1 MTGFSFFL
9 WLGFALVLL
18 FLRVDGKVEER
29 NFQIIIEELTP
40 KVGVMDLFDE
50 LRCNVTQLN
59 SRSFINCNFRLNQQ
73 IAEMQMD
80 STLDLFRPN
89 KPVIR
94 LYNVHFDACQY
105 LTMSHKN
112 PLFAM
117 FKKKF
122 QTAFNNS
129 LACPL
134 RAVNG
139 ETKLKF
145 QSIKLLLFSTGFQ
158 LHAFELVYRRE

>member
-9 WLGFALVLL
+9 WSGFALGLL

-29 NFQIIIEELTP
+29 NFRIIIEELTP
-40 KVGVMDLFDE
+40 KTGVIDIFDE
-50 LRCNVTQLN
+50 LRCKVTQLN
-59 SRSFINCNFRLNQQ
+59 SRSFINCNIRLNQQ

-80 STLDLFRPN
+80 STLDMFRPN

-94 LYNVHFDACQY
+94 LYNVHLDACEY

-112 PLFAM
+112 PLFNL

-122 QTAFNNS
+122 QAAFNNT

-134 RAVNG
+134 RAVN
-139 ETKLKF
+139 EDIKLKF
-145 QSIKLLLFSTGFQ
+145 ENIKLFLLSTGFQ